1 MEVIANNHQVRVSLA
16 NKKLLE
22 ALRTRITKEIILLEV
37 MHITTILMVNY
48 HQVSLPMMKIIVVV
62 RVDKIKTIIRVHIDR
77 QIDKEDNL
85 VALTNH
91 NN

>member
-1 MEVIANNHQVRVSLA
+1 MEVIANNHQVLVLLA
-16 NKKLLE
+16 NKKLQE

-62 RVDKIKTIIRVHIDR
+62 RVDKIKTII
-77 QIDKEDNL
+77 
-85 VALTNH
+85 
-91 NN
+91 